1 MRRAQNECL
10 KIWAF
15 QIRITGLGITA
26 QKLRVEEGGQRY
38 SLDKTGREGMGVY
51 FRLALQKQR
60 SFARQQPGI
69 EK

>member
-1 MRRAQNECL
+1 MFKNLGLPDQDY
-10 KIWAF
+10 
-15 QIRITGLGITA
+15 RIGNHSTEV
-26 QKLRVEEGGQRY
+26 RVEEGGQRY